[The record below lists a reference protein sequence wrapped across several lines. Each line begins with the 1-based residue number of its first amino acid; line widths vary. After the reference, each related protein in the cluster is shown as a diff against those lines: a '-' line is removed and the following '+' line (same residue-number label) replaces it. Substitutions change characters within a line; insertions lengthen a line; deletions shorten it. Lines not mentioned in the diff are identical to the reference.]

1 MAKVFT
7 KVIPSVRIERLD
19 IDGLQ
24 SRVERLFAAI
34 KEIVEMENSQSFGAF
49 VPSVDLSATDEVL
62 TVSIEVPGIEADQLQ
77 ITLNGDK
84 LCIEGMKKRRAR
96 RDVKY
101 LCCEREYGDFSRCV
115 RLPWAIR
122 MEKAT
127 ADLRDGVLTI
137 KLPKLLDRRGKAL
150 KIPIASAED

>member
-1 MAKVFT
+1 MAKVVT
-7 KVIPSVRIERLD
+7 KIIPAVRIERLD

-34 KEIVEMENSQSFGAF
+34 KEIVEMENSQGFGAF
-49 VPSVDLSATDEVL
+49 VPSVDLSATDEAL

-84 LCIEGMKKRRAR
+84 LCIEGTKKRRAR

-122 MEKAT
+122 MDKAT
-127 ADLRDGVLTI
+127 AELRDGVLKI

-150 KIPIASAED
+150 KIPIASADD